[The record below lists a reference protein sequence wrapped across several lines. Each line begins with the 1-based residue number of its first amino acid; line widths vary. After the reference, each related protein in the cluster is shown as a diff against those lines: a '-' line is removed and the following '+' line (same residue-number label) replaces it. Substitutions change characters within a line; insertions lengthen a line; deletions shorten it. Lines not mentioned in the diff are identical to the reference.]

1 MVKRPRTQ
9 RQVSAGG
16 GILREHDGRREVGL
30 IARRREDGTVVWGLP
45 KGHVEPGESPLDA
58 ALREVREET
67 GLVGEPLGKIGV
79 ITYTFT
85 APSAWGAG
93 HTVKVG
99 DAGGPK
105 PAAGSLVRFIK
116 TVHFFL
122 LRFVEGD
129 TAQHD
134 DEVEEAQWCPVDA
147 AMTRLSF
154 ENERRILRKAI
165 EDLEKHSR
173 SV

>member
-1 MVKRPRTQ
+1 MVGRLRTQ

-16 GILREHDGRREVGL
+16 VITRPGDRGPDVCL

-45 KGHVEPGESPLDA
+45 KGHLEPGESPLDA

-67 GLVGEPLGKIGV
+67 GLVGESLGKLGA

-93 HTVKVG
+93 HTVKASPPHRPERG
-99 DAGGPK
+99 KGAMT
-105 PAAGSLVRFIK
+105 RFIK

-122 LRFVEGD
+122 MRFVEGD
-129 TAQHD
+129 TAHHD
-134 DEVEEAQWCPVDA
+134 DEVEEAQWYPVDE
-147 AMTRLSF
+147 AMARLSF
-154 ENERRILRKAI
+154 ENERRMLRKAI
-165 EDLEKHSR
+165 DTLGAA
-173 SV
+173 